1 MAYEAARELG
11 ACPKVLRLYEHMCA
25 GTDFKQFSP
34 DGHTLQ
40 AFEDAAVEAYDD
52 VFADMLQSLQNSEAD
67 AYTTAPIMSNKSWA
81 VFVDKMQ
88 AFKSP
93 SGHARGAQPKL

>member
-11 ACPKVLRLYEHMCA
+11 TCPKVLRLYEHICV
-25 GTDFKQFSP
+25 GTDFRQFSP
-34 DGHTLQ
+34 NDHTLQ
-40 AFEDAAVEAYDD
+40 VFEDAAVEAYND

-81 VFVDKMQ
+81 DFVDKMQ

-93 SGHARGAQPKL
+93 GGHARGAQPKL